1 MAPVLYMTY
10 GIALVQ
16 PTNHRQ
22 NSVQSMKGAAAS
34 QLHIEQT
41 CNLTIV
47 SMCLDSFDED
57 E

>member
-1 MAPVLYMTY
+1 MYMTY

-16 PTNHRQ
+16 PTNNRQ